1 MSRTTL
7 ALAADFMPNRAKQHW
22 DPDRYRRNAGF
33 VAELGVPLIDL
44 LAPRAGERIL
54 DLGCGDG
61 VLTAKLQAMGL
72 EVVGVDASPDQ
83 ICAARSLGL
92 DARLMGG
99 EDLRF
104 DAEFD
109 AVFSNAAMHWMIDAD
124 AVIEGVWRAL
134 RPGGRFVSEMGGAG
148 NVAKIRSALN
158 SALRAHGYDG
168 QPVDPWYFPTEE
180 EQRQRLEKCGFAI
193 RNVTLFDR
201 PTPLPSDVGDWLD
214 TFAESYIGMLSDDTR
229 MKVVADVVERLRP
242 VLVDESGTWIAD
254 YVRLRF
260 HAVHEG

>member
-7 ALAADFMPNRAKQHW
+7 ALAADVMPSRAKQHW
-22 DPDRYRRNAGF
+22 DPDRYQRNAGF
-33 VAELGVPLIDL
+33 VAELGAPLIDL

-61 VLTAKLQAMGL
+61 ALTAKLQAMGV

-83 ICAARSLGL
+83 IRAAQDLGL
-92 DARLMGG
+92 DARIMSG

-109 AVFSNAAMHWMIDAD
+109 AVFSNAAMHWMTNAD
-124 AVIEGVWRAL
+124 AVIDGVWRSL
-134 RPGGRFVSEMGGAG
+134 RPGGRLVSEMGGFG
-148 NVAKIRSALN
+148 NVAKIRNALN

-168 QPVDPWYFPTEE
+168 QSADPWYFPTVE
-180 EQRQRLEKCGFAI
+180 EQRQRLEKCGFAVKNI
-193 RNVTLFDR
+193 TLFDR

-214 TFAESYIGMLSDDTR
+214 TFAESYIGMLSGDMR
-229 MKVVADVVERLRP
+229 LQVVADVVERLRP

-260 HAVHEG
+260 HAVRGG